1 MSLPREPGIPLWI
14 DNKPVHTDIQ
24 FPVTNHATGK
34 SILASGIS
42 LQLVHSVVESSH
54 RAFAGWRHTTTWQ
67 RQDLLLKA
75 ANLLEERRGVA
86 ENILRVEMPIDDFV
100 IQQINIQSSIDLLR
114 ELAFHMKDTESG
126 TLLPSRQGPDSFAMV
141 IREPMGVQLGIAPWN
156 ASLYLGIRAVAT
168 PVACG
173 NTAILKASEMT
184 PLVHNFIGI
193 LFRDA
198 GFPPGVLN
206 IVQHRREDAPEVLNA
221 LISDNRIRK
230 VNFTGSAPVGKIIAA
245 KAAEH
250 CKPVLLELGG
260 KSPQIVLEDAD
271 LGKAVEAAAMGAF
284 AHHGQICMSTERII
298 VHASVIEKFSE
309 KLAET
314 ATNMKIQPG
323 ASEEQV
329 SKVKKLVTDSL
340 DRGAKLLF
348 RESIETQ
355 KSHMSPLV
363 LTDVTRD
370 MPIWRQ
376 ETFAPVVILVPFTTL
391 DEAVELAND
400 SDYGLSSSIFTASI
414 GRGIEIARR
423 LDTGAVH
430 INSMTVHDE
439 AHLPHGGSKD
449 SGWGRFGVPWGFAEF
464 TQLKTITVKDEHLAG
479 VRSG

>member
-1 MSLPREPGIPLWI
+1 
-14 DNKPVHTDIQ
+14 
-24 FPVTNHATGK
+24 
-34 SILASGIS
+34 
-42 LQLVHSVVESSH
+42 
-54 RAFAGWRHTTTWQ
+54 
-67 RQDLLLKA
+67 
-75 ANLLEERRGVA
+75 
-86 ENILRVEMPIDDFV
+86 
-100 IQQINIQSSIDLLR
+100 
-114 ELAFHMKDTESG
+114 
-126 TLLPSRQGPDSFAMV
+126 
-141 IREPMGVQLGIAPWN
+141 
-156 ASLYLGIRAVAT
+156 
-168 PVACG
+168 
-173 NTAILKASEMT
+173 
-184 PLVHNFIGI
+184 
-193 LFRDA
+193 
-198 GFPPGVLN
+198 
-206 IVQHRREDAPEVLNA
+206 
-221 LISDNRIRK
+221 
-230 VNFTGSAPVGKIIAA
+230 
-245 KAAEH
+245 
-250 CKPVLLELGG
+250 
-260 KSPQIVLEDAD
+260 
-271 LGKAVEAAAMGAF
+271 
-284 AHHGQICMSTERII
+284 MSTERII

-449 SGWGRFGVPWGFAEF
+449 SGWGRFGVPWGKYFIF
-464 TQLKTITVKDEHLAG
+464 D
-479 VRSG
+479 